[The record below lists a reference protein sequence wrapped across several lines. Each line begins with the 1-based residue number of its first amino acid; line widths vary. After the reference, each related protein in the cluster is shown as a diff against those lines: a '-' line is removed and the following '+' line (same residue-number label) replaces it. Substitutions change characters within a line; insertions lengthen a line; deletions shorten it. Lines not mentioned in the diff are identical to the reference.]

1 MRVKTETMGVL
12 FSLFAVVCRGGE
24 VARSPM
30 DWLPVQTNAIAQ
42 WKSDNQAPAGV
53 VVDKSARSVR
63 ILMEA
68 TGLAAAEPAEF
79 FAIGPLSDRAYES
92 VFVTVASP
100 ADIATAL
107 ESVGVPRGVASDPAR
122 ARLWP
127 QGEKVK
133 LTARAVS
140 PAKSLVFS
148 DLLEDLRG
156 EDEGPILES
165 PVIYTGGLRDAA
177 GVPVAS
183 TNIPCAVFA
192 LYTSGPS
199 ILQMDGRFDQSTI
212 YGRFKPKT
220 TFPKGGLYELVLAW
234 DGETRVREREL
245 DITADNATEVLTNLK
260 REAATGDVYVRL
272 AFDSSVTVGRAVDI
286 ARAFS
291 VLDGRGVKM
300 NGAAEGQF
308 YYHAFLPDEGWRNRA
323 KRIFQP
329 FEIHV
334 AADGSK
340 SFTFIEED
348 WSGDGLDPV
357 LKPKTTPIKDWD
369 EILPLIAQTGE
380 QGGKVVVMFLYAPK
394 TMSVTEL
401 SPVVKAVFPRINTFY
416 VFGE

>member
-1 MRVKTETMGVL
+1 METGALSVL
-12 FSLFAVVCRGGE
+12 VCCCAAVCRGAE

-30 DWLPVQTNAIAQ
+30 DWTPVHTQAIAQ
-42 WKSDNQAPAGV
+42 WKAEHRAAAGV
-53 VVDKSARSVR
+53 VVDKAARTVR
-63 ILMEA
+63 VLMEA

-100 ADIATAL
+100 ADVAQAMAA
-107 ESVGVPRGVASDPAR
+107 VGIPRGIASDPAQ
-122 ARLWP
+122 ARFWP
-127 QGEKVK
+127 QGEKVRV
-133 LTARAVS
+133 TARAVS
-140 PAKSLVFS
+140 SGRNLDFS
-148 DLLEDLRG
+148 DLLEDVRA
-156 EDEGPILES
+156 EAEGPVLDA
-165 PVIYTGGLRDAA
+165 PVVYTGGLRDAS
-177 GVPVAS
+177 GVPVAA

-199 ILQMDGRFDQSTI
+199 LFQLDGRFDQSTV
-212 YGRFKPKT
+212 YGRFRPKAA
-220 TFPKGGLYELVLAW
+220 FPKGELYELALTW
-234 DGETRVREREL
+234 DGRTRVRDREVKL
-245 DITADNATEVLTNLK
+245 TADNAAEVLAQLK
-260 REAATGDVYVRL
+260 QEAAAGDVYARVAL
-272 AFDSSVTVGRAVDI
+272 DPSVTVGRAADI

-291 VLDGRGVKM
+291 VLDGQGVKM

-308 YYHAFLPDEGWRNRA
+308 FYRAFLPEESWRNRA
-323 KRIFQP
+323 GRMFQP

-357 LKPKTTPIKDWD
+357 LKPKTTPIGQWTD
-369 EILPLIAQTGE
+369 ILPLIARTGE
-380 QGGKVVVMFLYAPK
+380 QGAKVVVMFVYAPK
-394 TMSVTEL
+394 TMCVADV